1 MVVRGC
7 GGGVERGR
15 GWYGV
20 NRVGGVGL
28 EEVSGLC
35 IMCGA
40 KEWVLREMDK
50 GKIFGCEG
58 VMEIRW
64 RFGAGWVGVLVVV
77 IASLYVSTCRS
88 KG

>member
-28 EEVSGLC
+28 EEVNGLF

-58 VMEIRW
+58 VNGSSVEIWCGVGR
-64 RFGAGWVGVLVVV
+64 GALRRNCKFVREYL
-77 IASLYVSTCRS
+77 
-88 KG
+88 

>member
-7 GGGVERGR
+7 GGGVECGR

-20 NRVGGVGL
+20 DRVGGVGL
-28 EEVSGLC
+28 EEVNGLF

-40 KEWVLREMDK
+40 KKWVLREMDK

-58 VMEIRW
+58 VME
-64 RFGAGWVGVLVVV
+64 FP
-77 IASLYVSTCRS
+77 YVSTCRY

>member
-58 VMEIRW
+58 VNGNSVEIWCRVG
-64 RFGAGWVGVLVVV
+64 RGALRRNCKFVREYL
-77 IASLYVSTCRS
+77 
-88 KG
+88 